1 MHATYERLRRNAP
14 GKTVLAAAVASL
26 SVAGATEVNAQ
37 ALVLEE
43 VIVTAQMRTESLQDV
58 PISVA
63 TMSGDRIDDLGFVSL
78 QEITQYMPNVT
89 VNAGSG
95 TPNLFIRGIGS
106 GTNQGFEQSVG
117 MYIDGVYAGR
127 GPLAAV
133 PTTMDLA
140 RVEVLKGPQGILFG
154 KNTIAGAINITS
166 NKPSDE
172 FESMVEAMYEF
183 EYGGQQ
189 YNMVLNGPLTDGL
202 SGRLAVRHDAPGDGW
217 WENVATGDDGP
228 EFDNWY
234 ARGSLR
240 WEATDNLEINAKY
253 EYGDFESDNTQTVV
267 YQSDFVG
274 QENFAGVVPIPVVS
288 DFDKGA
294 GDAGTRKTTDTEVL
308 ALTIDW
314 HMDFATLTSITSYS
328 AYDLL
333 STGDTDVA
341 AAPSLHRTRWEDFE
355 QYSQELRLVSPGGET
370 FDWIAGAYFQRN
382 ELDISRRLETVD
394 FLQSGPLSTSALYAP
409 DPGVPSVFDQEA
421 ESWAVFGQGTW
432 NVNDALR
439 LTLGLRYNEE
449 TKDLDK
455 TTNSEGLQVRAGFN
469 PNLLVYSDP
478 ANFYSIA
485 DLRQHSFTDLSRDED
500 KVTYSTNV
508 QWDVTD
514 DTMLYASVSTGF
526 KGGGF
531 DESYSGAGY
540 EIRLVNPITNE
551 PLGGSVPGN
560 DPSILEVED
569 EEVLAYE
576 LGAKMSL
583 LEGAAELNFAA
594 FRMEYDNLQVS
605 SLVGDVFRVGNAA
618 EAISQGLELDGRI
631 VLAEGLTLGG
641 AIGYLDASYEDFTG
655 ATCTTPQSMDPANNP
670 GCLTEDGSNIT
681 APRQPGGQDLSGETL
696 VFAPEWS
703 ASLFAQYVVPLGS
716 SMELIN
722 SLDINY
728 SDEFFTALDLDSNTP
743 HDATT
748 IVNVRIA
755 LASIDDTWSLAL
767 IGKNLTDEE
776 TYLWRDDLP
785 VTNSNSYY
793 AVPERPRTIALQ
805 ARYRFR

>member
-1 MHATYERLRRNAP
+1 MHRKQEWFRRKVLR
-14 GKTVLAAAVASL
+14 KTALAGAVASL
-26 SVAGATEVNAQ
+26 SIACATGVNAQ

-43 VIVTAQMRTESLQDV
+43 VIVTAQKRTESLQDV

-63 TMSGDRIDDLGFVSL
+63 TMSGSRIDDIGITSL

-133 PTTMDLA
+133 PTTMDLE

-154 KNTIAGAINITS
+154 KNTIAGAINITT
-166 NKPSDE
+166 NKPTDE
-172 FESMVEAMYEF
+172 FEGMVEAMYEF
-183 EYGGQQ
+183 EHGGQQ
-189 YNMVLNGPLTDGL
+189 YNMVLNGPLTDSL

-217 WENVATGDDGP
+217 WENVATGDEGP

-240 WEATDNLEINAKY
+240 WDATDDLEINAKY
-253 EYGDFESDNTQTVV
+253 EYGDFQSDNTQTVV

-288 DFDKGA
+288 DYDKGA

-314 HMDFATLTSITSYS
+314 HLDFATFTSISAYS

-333 STGDTDVA
+333 STGDTDIA
-341 AAPSLHRTRWEDFE
+341 AAPSLHRTRWEDYE

-370 FDWIAGAYFQRN
+370 IDWIAGAYYQRN

-409 DPGVPSVFDQEA
+409 DPGVPSVFDQEG
-421 ESWAVFGQGTW
+421 ESLAMFGQGTW
-432 NVNDALR
+432 NVTNALR

-455 TTNSEGLQVRAGFN
+455 STNSEGLQVRAGSN

-478 ANFYSIA
+478 ANLYS
-485 DLRQHSFTDLSRDED
+485 
-500 KVTYSTNV
+500 
-508 QWDVTD
+508 TD

-540 EIRLVNPITNE
+540 EIRLVHPITNE
-551 PLGGSVPGN
+551 PIGGSVPGN

-583 LEGAAELNFAA
+583 LEGAAELNFAV

-618 EAISQGLELDGRI
+618 EALSQGMELDGRI
-631 VLAEGLTLGG
+631 LLAEGLTIGG
-641 AIGYLDASYEDFTG
+641 AMAYLDASYEDFTG
-655 ATCTTPQSMDPANNP
+655 ATCTTPQSMDPTNNP

-681 APRQPGGQDLSGETL
+681 EPRQPGGQDLSGETL

-728 SDEFFTALDLDSNTP
+728 SDEFFTALDLDPNTP
-743 HDATT
+743 HDSTT
-748 IVNVRIA
+748 IINARIA
-755 LASIDDTWSLAL
+755 LASNDDTWSVAL

-805 ARYRFR
+805 ARYRF

>member
-1 MHATYERLRRNAP
+1 MHLKQEWLRRKEYR
-14 GKTVLAAAVASL
+14 KTALACAIASL
-26 SVAGATEVNAQ
+26 SIASGSGVNAQ

-43 VIVTAQMRTESLQDV
+43 VIVTAQKRTESLQDV

-63 TMSGDRIDDLGFVSL
+63 TMSGDRIDDIGITSL

-133 PTTMDLA
+133 PTTMDLE

-166 NKPSDE
+166 NRPSDE
-172 FESMVEAMYEF
+172 FEGMVEAMYEF

-189 YNMVLNGPLTDGL
+189 YNMVLNAPLTDSL

-217 WENVATGDDGP
+217 WENVATGDEGP

-253 EYGDFESDNTQTVV
+253 EYGDFQSDNTQTVV

-288 DFDKGA
+288 DYDKGA

-314 HMDFATLTSITSYS
+314 HLDFATFTSISAYS

-341 AAPSLHRTRWEDFE
+341 AAPSLHRTRWEDYE

-370 FDWIAGAYFQRN
+370 IDWIAGAYYQRN
-382 ELDISRRLETVD
+382 ELDISRRIETID

-409 DPGVPSVFDQEA
+409 DPGVPSVFDQEG

-432 NVNDALR
+432 NVSDTLR

-455 TTNSEGLQVRAGFN
+455 STNSEGLQVRAGSN

-485 DLRQHSFTDLSRDED
+485 DLRQHNFTDLSRDED

-508 QWDVTD
+508 QWDVSD

-540 EIRLVNPITNE
+540 EIRLVHPITNE
-551 PLGGSVPGN
+551 PIGGSVPGN

-583 LEGAAELNFAA
+583 LEGAAELNFAV

-618 EAISQGLELDGRI
+618 EAISQGLEVDGRI
-631 VLAEGLTLGG
+631 LLAEGLTIGG
-641 AIGYLDASYEDFTG
+641 AMAYLDASYDDFTG
-655 ATCTTPQSMDPANNP
+655 ATCTTPQSMDPTNNP

-681 APRQPGGQDLSGETL
+681 EPRQPGGQDLSGETL
-696 VFAPEWS
+696 VFSPEWS

-716 SMELIN
+716 NMQLIN

-728 SDEFFTALDLDSNTP
+728 SDEFFTSLDLDPNTP
-743 HDATT
+743 HDATS
-748 IVNVRIA
+748 IINARIA
-755 LASIDDTWSLAL
+755 LASNDDTWSVAL
-767 IGKNLTDEE
+767 IGKNLTDEK

-805 ARYRFR
+805 ARYRFD